1 MRHQSWRQN
10 QQWSNPIRLLIVE
23 PSEAVVRL
31 LKDALLMGALSASVI
46 QAKTPGEALQY
57 LAEDSCDLLLFSARF
72 GVAPLREFIRLH
84 PDLPVIALTG
94 SQSEF
99 AWLQS
104 SVPGVLDNLPADSA
118 GILCAGRKVQLA
130 VHRKLTDKHQKNA
143 QENIDRLGNLPGE
156 AFIALDQEG
165 RVLSVNESAEKMLGK
180 TGSEA
185 LGSPFGQWLEQP
197 AATAVR
203 SLLSARDR
211 TGFSPFQL
219 GMLKTGKGEYTQIE
233 FSVGCWHT
241 ESSAASCLVI
251 RDLSVRRALETQIKS
266 TLSVQ
271 SAVSHLNTLREQN
284 LPLVDKLSHI
294 AGVLQELPCLV
305 SDYLSGISLI
315 IRDDRDYLI
324 SHVCGPAVSDDD
336 KQAAFAQELQESHGV
351 FYFHDQYNNR
361 FGFALKAAG
370 AEPLGFLLLNEKPG
384 LLQTV
389 ELTSQLRLLLCT
401 IALMVREHLAR
412 GKISRLSTAI
422 EQSPAGVVITNSDG
436 SIEYA
441 NQAVSVMTGYSKS
454 ELLGQN
460 PRVLK
465 SGLMAEEVYST
476 LWSTICQGK
485 IWQGEIRNR
494 RKDGVIYWE
503 SMLIA
508 PVEAP
513 DESRLNFIAIKENI
527 DQRKQAEQQLVK
539 LATHDSLTG
548 LPNRTLLNDRLEQ
561 ALADTRRYGE
571 GFTLLLIDLDDFS
584 LINNQ
589 HGHQTGDELLKII
602 ATRLSE
608 GQRKSDTVG
617 RQGGDEF
624 LMILPRL
631 SSPKAVKTVIKSIIS
646 RMKKPCTLWNVQLA
660 VSCSIG
666 IATCEK
672 DDVSASEIYRRSDLA
687 MYEAKKTKGYSSHF
701 FDESLSNRLDQRIC
715 YREAISQA
723 AGNGELALHYQP
735 QIDLKTGKV
744 SGAEAL
750 LRWTHPEKGPVSP
763 AVFIPLAE
771 EFGIIND
778 LGGWV
783 IKEVCR
789 QLAQW
794 LASGCKP
801 PRIAINLSAR
811 QLLDDGF
818 LSSFLCSIN
827 NNDIPAELLE
837 VEITESEIMQ
847 YPQQAV
853 RLLKSLRQQGVSV
866 AVDDFGTGYSS
877 LSYLKRLPLD
887 KLKIDRSFVF
897 DTINDSDSRTIAA
910 MIVDLGHNLGLKVLA
925 EGVENIEQLTLLN
938 ELGADEYQG
947 FYCSPALPADE
958 FITYLSESF
967 AEPACSVPGILR

>member
-1 MRHQSWRQN
+1 MRHHSWRQN
-10 QQWSNPIRLLIVE
+10 QQGSNSIRLLIVE

-31 LKDALLMGALSASVI
+31 LKDALLMGALSASVK
-46 QAKTPGEALQY
+46 QAKTPGEGLQY
-57 LAEDSCDLLLFSARF
+57 LAEDPCDLLLFSARF
-72 GVAPLREFIRLH
+72 GVEPLRDFIQLY

-104 SVPGVLDNLPADSA
+104 SVPGLLDNLPADST
-118 GILCAGRKVQLA
+118 GILSVGRKVQLA
-130 VHRKLTDKHQKNA
+130 VHRKLTDQHQKNA
-143 QENIDRLGNLPGE
+143 QENIDRLGNLSGE

-165 RVLSVNESAEKMLGK
+165 QLLSVNESAENMLGK
-180 TGSEA
+180 PDSEV
-185 LGSPFGQWLEQP
+185 LGSPFSQWFEQP
-197 AATAVR
+197 TATVVG

-211 TGFSPFQL
+211 TGFTPFQL
-219 GMLKTGKGEYTQIE
+219 GMLKTGRGECTRIE

-241 ESSAASCLVI
+241 ESSAASCLII

-284 LPLVDKLSHI
+284 LPLADKLSHI
-294 AGVLQELPCLV
+294 ADALQELPCLV
-305 SDYLSGISLI
+305 SDSLSGIGLI

-336 KQAAFAQELQESHGV
+336 KQGAFAQVLHESHGV

-412 GKISRLSTAI
+412 GQISRLSTAI
-422 EQSPAGVVITNSDG
+422 EQSPAGVVITDSDG

-441 NQAVSVMTGYSKS
+441 NRAVSAMTGYSKS

-465 SGLMAEEVYST
+465 SGLVAEEVYST

-513 DESRLNFIAIKENI
+513 DESRQNFIAIKENI

-602 ATRLSE
+602 AARLSA

-631 SSPKAVKTVIKSIIS
+631 SSPKAIKTVVKSIIS
-646 RMKKPCTLWNVQLA
+646 RMKKTCTLWNAQLA

-672 DDVSASEIYRRSDLA
+672 DDVSASEIYRRADLA
-687 MYEAKKTKGYSSHF
+687 MYEAKKTKGHSSRF
-701 FDESLSNRLDQRIC
+701 FDESLGNRLDQRIWF
-715 YREAISQA
+715 REAISQA

-735 QIDLKTGKV
+735 QIDLITGKV

-750 LRWTHPEKGPVSP
+750 LRWTHPAKGPVSP
-763 AVFIPLAE
+763 AEFIPLAE
-771 EFGIIND
+771 EFGIITD
-778 LGGWV
+778 LGDWV
-783 IKEVCR
+783 IEEVCR
-789 QLAQW
+789 QLRQW
-794 LASGCKP
+794 LDSDRQP

-811 QLLDDGF
+811 QLLGDG
-818 LSSFLCSIN
+818 LLNSLQTAVQQ
-827 NNDIPAELLE
+827 NDIPAGLLE
-837 VEITESEIMQ
+837 AEITESEIMQ
-847 YPQQAV
+847 YPEHAAEV
-853 RLLKSLRQQGVSV
+853 LRSLRQQGISL

-887 KLKIDRSFVF
+887 KLKIDRSFVT
-897 DTINDSDSRTIAA
+897 DIVNDSDSRTIATT
-910 MIVDLGHNLGLKVLA
+910 IIDLGHNLGLKILA
-925 EGVENIEQLTLLN
+925 EGVEEPEQLILLH

-947 FYCSPALPADE
+947 YYCSPALPADE
-958 FITYLSESF
+958 FITYVSEPL
-967 AEPACSVPGILR
+967 PAPAGSVSGAPA